1 MMNLILVIFHA
12 SMATFSAAAIIPAFQ
27 QMADD
32 LHTSLQTVSYLTTV
46 QLVFL
51 AFGPLVWRP
60 FANTYG
66 RRPLFLLSLVGSL
79 ISNVGCAKSTSY
91 GTMCFCRALVGF
103 FLSPAAAIGSAVV
116 TETFFKKNRA
126 LYMGLW
132 TLMVTLGVPLA
143 PLTMGFVSE
152 RVDYRWIYWILAIVS
167 PPILT
172 QRNCHVSYIRFL

>member
-1 MMNLILVIFHA
+1 
-12 SMATFSAAAIIPAFQ
+12 
-27 QMADD
+27 
-32 LHTSLQTVSYLTTV
+32 
-46 QLVFL
+46 
-51 AFGPLVWRP
+51 
-60 FANTYG
+60 
-66 RRPLFLLSLVGSL
+66 
-79 ISNVGCAKSTSY
+79 
-91 GTMCFCRALVGF
+91 MCFCRALVGF

-167 PPILT
+167 PLILS
-172 QRNCHVSYIRFL
+172 QRNCHVSYIQVL

>member
-1 MMNLILVIFHA
+1 MTNLILVIFHA

-79 ISNVGCAKSTSY
+79 ILTLAAPKVLLTGPCVSAEPWW
-91 GTMCFCRALVGF
+91 GF
-103 FLSPAAAIGSAVV
+103 F
-116 TETFFKKNRA
+116 
-126 LYMGLW
+126 
-132 TLMVTLGVPLA
+132 
-143 PLTMGFVSE
+143 
-152 RVDYRWIYWILAIVS
+152 
-167 PPILT
+167 
-172 QRNCHVSYIRFL
+172 